1 MMSRPK
7 RELSQQVQVCI
18 NKLYKQQ
25 NSKWIRLIRRSGEIA
40 AIPYLTPFLES
51 PELELQT
58 AAENTISDLLKHC
71 PPSDLVWLSEKMR
84 EYLPYGFTENASQ
97 WVHLTAENIKKWPAT
112 VHPVKIIM
120 ASFHWNGYVR
130 EEALKRIIQFHDG
143 SEIPFL
149 LIRMNDWVSP
159 IRFHTYKALKQRIH
173 THNAGAFI
181 RNITLV
187 KRLESC
193 GRDRYE
199 ALTESIY
206 DLLRQS
212 ECLSE
217 LEQGTISTDRDIRR
231 FCLQM
236 ALESRAA
243 VPVEVLE
250 KALYDRDASIRLW
263 AARKTGNVLS
273 GSDLQK
279 ILLLMVQDSFPSVR
293 REALELM
300 AHHFPEQAI
309 PFLREGLL
317 DRNAVIREIARRHLA
332 LSESISYAEF
342 YMDKIWSDNEK
353 HLAAAL
359 YGLGETGQRA
369 DAEIIAEYM
378 HYPAIHV
385 RKAVVHSLARLDAD
399 TYQELLWQSLLD
411 SQPGISREAV
421 QAFQRHAYLLE
432 KDELVHGIVNSDCV
446 HVQRN
451 MLRLLPAFGGWQHL
465 ESLLDIMAG
474 TRTSWIQQASIHQLN
489 NWTHVSGRSYRSRLT
504 SEQEQVMLNKLESC
518 AIILESKQV
527 HMLRWLITS

>member
-1 MMSRPK
+1 MPRPK

-25 NSKWIRLIRRSGEIA
+25 SSNWIRLIRRSGEIA

-51 PELELQT
+51 PDLELQT
-58 AAENTISDLLKHC
+58 AAENTISDLLQHC

-97 WVHLTAENIKKWPAT
+97 WVHLTAENVKKWPAS
-112 VHPVKIIM
+112 VHPIKIIM

-199 ALTESIY
+199 TLTESVY
-206 DLLRQS
+206 DLLRQP
-212 ECLSE
+212 ECLPE
-217 LEQGTISTDRDIRR
+217 LEKGTLSTDRDTRR

-243 VPVEVLE
+243 VPAEVLE

-263 AARKTGNVLS
+263 AARQSGKTLS
-273 GSDLQK
+273 GAGLQH
-279 ILLLMVQDSFPSVR
+279 ILLLMINDSFPSVR

-300 AHHFPEQAI
+300 AHHSPEQAI
-309 PFLREGLL
+309 PFLKEGLL
-317 DRNAVIREIARRHLA
+317 DRNAVIREIARRHL
-332 LSESISYAEF
+332 SQTESVSYAEL
-342 YMDKIWSDNEK
+342 YLDTIWSNNERY
-353 HLAAAL
+353 LAAAL
-359 YGLGETGQRA
+359 YGLGETGQKE
-369 DAEIIAEYM
+369 DAEVIAEYV
-378 HYPAIHV
+378 HHPEIHV
-385 RKAVVHSLARLDAD
+385 RKAVVHSLARLNADA
-399 TYQELLWQSLLD
+399 YRELLWQSLLD

-421 QAFQRHAYLLE
+421 QALNRHTYLLNKE
-432 KDELVHGIVNSDCV
+432 RLVQGIIESHCV

-451 MLRLLPAFGGWQHL
+451 MLRLLPAVGGWQQL
-465 ESLLDIMAG
+465 EGLLDIVAR
-474 TRTSWIQQASIHQLN
+474 TRSGWIQRTSIHQLH
-489 NWTHVSGRSYRSRLT
+489 NWIHASGRSYRSQLT
-504 SEQEQVMLNKLESC
+504 DEQAQALLDKLDAC
-518 AIILESKQV
+518 TILLEPKQV
-527 HMLRWLITS
+527 HLLRWLITS